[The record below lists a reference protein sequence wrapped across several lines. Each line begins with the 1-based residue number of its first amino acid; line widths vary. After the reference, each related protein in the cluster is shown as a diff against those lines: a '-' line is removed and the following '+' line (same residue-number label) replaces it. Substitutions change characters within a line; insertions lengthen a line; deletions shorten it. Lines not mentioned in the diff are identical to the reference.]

1 MIWPGAWGRHWWA
14 WAVPSLVLVANLAWI
29 VGFRTAVLQRGTALG
44 SQVEQLQSEVARLE
58 TTSRKLTEMRSRL
71 DGLRTDLDT
80 LRRDQLSGMRSR
92 LVPFLQE
99 VVRLGDEAGLK
110 AERVSYSYS
119 KDAKSGLVYFT
130 ASYAV
135 KGTYEQIRR
144 CVYLMET
151 SPQFIVLEGLA
162 LRGDSS
168 STSLEIS
175 VQLTMGT
182 YFSEVDEALIQ
193 ELGVKEVRVGSQD

>member
-1 MIWPGAWGRHWWA
+1 MSWPSAWGRHWWA
-14 WAVPSLVLVANLAWI
+14 WAVPGLVLVANLAWI
-29 VGFRTAVLQRGTALG
+29 VGFRSSVLARGTALG
-44 SQVEQLQSEVARLE
+44 TQVERLQSDVTRLE
-58 TTSRKLTEMRSRL
+58 TTSRKLAEMRGRL
-71 DGLRTDLDT
+71 DGLRTDLDV
-80 LRRDQLSGMRSR
+80 LRRDQLSGMGSR

-99 VVRLGDEAGLK
+99 VVRLGEEAGLK
-110 AERVSYSYS
+110 AERISYSYS

-130 ASYAV
+130 ASYGV

-151 SPQFIVLEGLA
+151 SAQFIVLDGLA
-162 LRGDSS
+162 LRGDPS

-193 ELGVKEVRVGSQD
+193 ELGVKEVPVGSQD

>member
-1 MIWPGAWGRHWWA
+1 MIWSSAWGRHWWA
-14 WAVPSLVLVANLAWI
+14 WAVPSLVLAANLAWI
-29 VGFRTAVLQRGTALG
+29 VGFRNAVLQRGTALG
-44 SQVEQLQSEVARLE
+44 SRVEQLQSDVARLE
-58 TTSRKLTEMRSRL
+58 TSSRKLAEMQGQL
-71 DGLRTDLDT
+71 EGLRGDLDI

-99 VVRLGDEAGLK
+99 VVRLGEEAGLK
-110 AERVSYSYS
+110 AERIAYSYS
-119 KDAKSGLVYFT
+119 KDPKSGLVYFS
-130 ASYAV
+130 ASYGV

-151 SPQFIVLEGLA
+151 SPQFIVLEGLG
-162 LRGDSS
+162 LRGDPS

-193 ELGVKEVRVGSQD
+193 ELGVKEVPRDSQD